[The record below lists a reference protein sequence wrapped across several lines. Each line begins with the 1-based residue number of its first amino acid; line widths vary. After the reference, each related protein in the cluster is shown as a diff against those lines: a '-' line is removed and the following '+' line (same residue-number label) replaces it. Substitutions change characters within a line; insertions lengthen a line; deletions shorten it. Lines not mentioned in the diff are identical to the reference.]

1 MKDKLIDLIN
11 NSPIQLA
18 QSGAFTNN
26 NTNNSTYGNNINF
39 VGKPS

>member
-26 NTNNSTYGNNINF
+26 TNNSTYGNNINF